1 MIRIITVLL
10 LLLLSHFTSAQGNFE
25 KGMEKAFA
33 LMQENKNDES
43 ANLLERIAKAESEN
57 WLPAYHLALLQARTS
72 FNTKD
77 KTKREAKIA
86 MAEEYIATA
95 DALSP
100 ENSEVYVVKGMIN
113 VAKIAA
119 EPMVYGPTLSAPTE
133 KLYQKAIA
141 LDNSNPRAHSGL
153 AEFQMGGARF
163 FGQDLSPYC
172 KKLQESIELYD
183 AFKAESKFHPS
194 WGKQWTLQV
203 IKSCGANTTEESAG
217 VSIEAKV
224 TNVLKKGGEVMFVL
238 YDSEASFMGQKQVV
252 AKAAIPEGSIA
263 QVVFEIIKP
272 GTYAL
277 VVLHDLNGNGQMDFD
292 SNGMPKEDY
301 GSSNNVMRMGPPNFN
316 DAKFTVANKS
326 VTLEIRF

>member
-10 LLLLSHFTSAQGNFE
+10 LLLASHFAGAQGNFE
-25 KGMEKAFA
+25 KGMEQAFA

-43 ANLLERIAKAESEN
+43 ANLLERIAKAETEN

-86 MAEEYIATA
+86 MAEEYIAAA

-100 ENSEVYVVKGMIN
+100 DNSEVYVVKGMIN

-141 LDNSNPRAHSGL
+141 LDKSNPRAHSGL
-153 AEFQMGGARF
+153 AELQMGGARF

-203 IKSCGANTTEESAG
+203 IKSCGDQTPKEAAG

-224 TNVLKKGGEVMFVL
+224 TNVLKEGGEVIFVL
-238 YDSEASFMGQKQVV
+238 YDSEVNFMGQKPIASKSV
-252 AKAAIPEGSIA
+252 APNAGTA
-263 QVVFEIIKP
+263 QVVFENITP
-272 GTYAL
+272 GTYAM
-277 VVLHDLNGNGQMDFD
+277 VVLHDLNGNGQMDFE

-301 GSSNNVMRMGPPNFN
+301 GASNNVMRMGPPNFN
-316 DAKFTVANKS
+316 DAKFTISDKS

>member
-10 LLLLSHFTSAQGNFE
+10 LLLLSQFTEAQGNFE
-25 KGMEKAFA
+25 KGMEQAFA

-72 FNTKD
+72 FSTKD
-77 KTKREAKIA
+77 KTMREAKIA
-86 MAEEYIATA
+86 MAEEYIAAA

-100 ENSEVYVVKGMIN
+100 DNSEVYVVKGMIN
-113 VAKIAA
+113 VAKMAA

-141 LDNSNPRAHSGL
+141 LNKNNPRAHSGL

-194 WGKQWTLQV
+194 WGKTWTLQV
-203 IKSCGANTTEESAG
+203 IKSCGNSTPEKEPVVT
-217 VSIEAKV
+217 IEATV
-224 TNVLKKGGEVMFVL
+224 SNVLKKGGEVIFVL
-238 YDSEASFMGQKQVV
+238 YDSEASFMGQKPV
-252 AKAAIPEGSIA
+252 ASKSVTPGESKAH
-263 QVVFEIIKP
+263 VVFDNIKP
-272 GTYAL
+272 GSYAMI
-277 VVLHDLNGNGQMDFD
+277 VLHDLNGNAKMDFD

-301 GSSNNVMRMGPPNFN
+301 GASNNVMRMGPPTFN
-316 DAKFTVANKS
+316 DAKFTVADKS